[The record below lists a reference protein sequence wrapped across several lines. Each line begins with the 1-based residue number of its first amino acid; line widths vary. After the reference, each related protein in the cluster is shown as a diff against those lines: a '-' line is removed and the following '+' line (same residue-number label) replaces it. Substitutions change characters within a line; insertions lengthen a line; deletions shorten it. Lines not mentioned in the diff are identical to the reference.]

1 MRQVYLLD
9 LRSEDVASDYEG
21 WHRPGRVPQAVLAD
35 IRAAGVEAM
44 EIYRC
49 SDRLVLISETSRD
62 APAADRLASQS
73 SRNWE
78 AMMDQF
84 QKPLP
89 QAACDQK
96 WIEATKMFDL
106 EDHQT
111 QGNIQ

>member
-9 LRSEDVASDYEG
+9 LRSEDFASDYEG

-35 IRAAGVEAM
+35 IRASGVKTM

-49 SDRLVLISETSRD
+49 ADRLVLISETAGD
-62 APAADRLASQS
+62 APAADRIASQA
-73 SRNWE
+73 SRDWE
-78 AMMDQF
+78 ELMDQF

-89 QAACDQK
+89 QAACDQN

-106 EDHQT
+106 DDHQT